1 MSLNEQLQE
10 AHSQSFGIEK
20 KVLSNFSVGN
30 ASTTDNKVIHRTFEK
45 PEELMEEQPDQEE
58 QEEKEEDYGNFKPR
72 EITDFD
78 ALAIT
83 KAIHELIST
92 SGRYG
97 NFKSRKELEEMEPY
111 HRKNIATGKVFEK
124 QKELLAF
131 LAKHNLT
138 EQFCKDV
145 DQQLSVM
152 DLCWRYQTSYELM
165 RTVAKELQTPFKAPP
180 AKEKP
185 KKKLPDN
192 FLLAEMVGKISKL
205 EEQIKALREEHTVL
219 NKIVRDVSSLIRVTH
234 DKLGEIREYTEVEWH
249 DETTY

>member
-1 MSLNEQLQE
+1 MDD
-10 AHSQSFGIEK
+10 
-20 KVLSNFSVGN
+20 
-30 ASTTDNKVIHRTFEK
+30 ASTADNKVIHKSFAPDEQSILDRFDKAAKNHLRASESTE
-45 PEELMEEQPDQEE
+45 EEQAEPEE

-78 ALAIT
+78 ALANT
-83 KAIHELIST
+83 KAIHELIWT
-92 SGRYG
+92 SGRNG

-111 HRKNIATGKVFEK
+111 QRKNIASGKVFEK

-145 DQQLSVM
+145 NQQLSVM

-180 AKEKP
+180 TQEKR

-205 EEQIKALREEHTVL
+205 EQQIKELRGEHTVL
-219 NKIVRDVSSLIRVTH
+219 NKIVRDVSELIVITH
-234 DKLGEIREYTEVEWH
+234 DKLGEIRKYSDVKWDHEIQ
-249 DETTY
+249 D